1 MATSD
6 GSFEML
12 FDRIP
17 AEVAGT
23 FSETQRA
30 ALYSAVK
37 PTTWKRHPINIRLS
51 FPFVGGRYFIT
62 VVGGPEKRSNERLH
76 REHRMF
82 PFRTLGNIMFL
93 LGIGGAFTFAAM
105 FTMMV
110 FSGLVEF

>member
-1 MATSD
+1 MAGTD
-6 GSFEML
+6 GAFEML

-17 AEVAGT
+17 VEVAQT
-23 FSETQRA
+23 FTQAQRA

-51 FPFVGGRYFIT
+51 FPFLGGRYFIT
-62 VVGGPEKRSNERLH
+62 VVGGPEKRGADRLA

-82 PFRTLGNIMFL
+82 PFRTVGNIMFL

-105 FTMMV
+105 ATMVV
-110 FSGLVEF
+110 FSGLIEF

>member
-1 MATSD
+1 MPTTD

-12 FDRIP
+12 LDRIP

-23 FSETQRA
+23 FTDAQWA

-37 PTTWKRHPINIRLS
+37 PATWKRHPINIRMS

-62 VVGGPEKRSNERLH
+62 VVGGPEKRGAERLA

-82 PFRTLGNIMFL
+82 PLRTLGNIMFL
-93 LGIGGAFTFAAM
+93 LGVGGAFSFATLA
-105 FTMMV
+105 MMV
-110 FSGLVEF
+110 LFSGIVEF

>member
-1 MATSD
+1 MSNEGA
-6 GSFEML
+6 FEML

-23 FSETQRA
+23 FTDQQRA

-62 VVGGPEKRSNERLH
+62 VVGGPEKRSHERLS
-76 REHRMF
+76 REYRMF
-82 PFRTLGNIMFL
+82 PFRTVGNIMFL
-93 LGIGGAFTFAAM
+93 MGVGGAFYLAALAAM
-105 FTMMV
+105 V
-110 FSGLVEF
+110 IFSGLIEF

>member
-17 AEVAGT
+17 VDVAGT
-23 FSETQRA
+23 FTEAQRA

-37 PTTWKRHPINIRLS
+37 PASWKRHPINIRLS

-62 VVGGPEKRSNERLH
+62 VVGGAEKRGTDRLA

-82 PFRTLGNIMFL
+82 PFRTVGNVMFL
-93 LGIGGAFTFAAM
+93 LGIGGSFTVAAM
-105 FTMMV
+105 ALMV
-110 FSGLVEF
+110 VVSGLVEF

>member
-1 MATSD
+1 MAND
-6 GSFEML
+6 GAFEML

-23 FSETQRA
+23 FTDQQRA

-62 VVGGPEKRSNERLH
+62 VVGGQEKRSTERLA

-82 PFRTLGNIMFL
+82 PFRTIGNVMFL
-93 LGIGGAFTFAAM
+93 MGVGGAFYLAAL
-105 FTMMV
+105 FGMV
-110 FSGLVEF
+110 IFSGLIEF